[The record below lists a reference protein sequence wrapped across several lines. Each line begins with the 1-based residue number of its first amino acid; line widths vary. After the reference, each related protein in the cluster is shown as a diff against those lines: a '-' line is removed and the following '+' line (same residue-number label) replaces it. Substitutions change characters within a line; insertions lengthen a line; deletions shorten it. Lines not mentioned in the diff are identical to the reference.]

1 MTPLLS
7 LLLNDLPPGLWHLDG
22 FDSVRLRLVEA
33 FGHRVV
39 LIDIDPDADK
49 LELLDLV
56 AERLRFPHWFGR
68 NWDALND
75 ALFDLSAPSV
85 TPSLSDHHDDL
96 IVFRAVDTAS
106 EPSGNLEPGA
116 AAAAMFD
123 IFADVADEAGFCVV
137 VAGIAAGRNPTNG
150 SHG

>member
-22 FDSVRLRLVEA
+22 FDPVRRHLVEA

-39 LIDIDPDADK
+39 LIDIDPGASK

-56 AERLRFPHWFGR
+56 ADRLGFPHWFGR

-75 ALFDLSAPSV
+75 ALFDLTTPYD
-85 TPSLSDHHDDL
+85 TPSSIGHGDDL
-96 IVFRAVDTAS
+96 IVFRAVDNAS
-106 EPSGNLEPGA
+106 EPTGNLEPGA
-116 AAAAMFD
+116 AAATMFD
-123 IFADVADEAGFCVV
+123 IVAQVADEAGFCVV
-137 VAGIAAGRNPTNG
+137 VAGIAAGRNPTDG